1 MPVRMRA
8 RLTGTFLVLVFLGSA
23 ESLRAQEIVVTL
35 LGTGSPTPAMD
46 RFGPSTLV
54 QAGTQ
59 TLIFDVGRGAH
70 QRLSQVGIAA
80 GQVDAIFLTHLHSD
94 HIVGIPDVWLTGWL
108 ISARTRPWDIF
119 GPTGTI
125 QMMASLKQA
134 FAVDLQVRVEE
145 NAGQLSATGA
155 QINARDIEPAV
166 VYERDGVRVTAIRVD
181 HRAIAPAYG
190 YRVDYRGRSVVLSG
204 DTQVSPELIKAAA
217 GTDLLIHEIYQ
228 ASDAVLKQNPR
239 TAIVKTFHV
248 DAAEAGTVFQQVR
261 PKLAVYSHIVLR
273 GVDLAEVIRRT
284 RTTYAGPLAVGED
297 LMRFVIGE
305 DVAVYRP

>member
-8 RLTGTFLVLVFLGSA
+8 RLTGIILVFAFLGPA

-46 RFGPSTLV
+46 RFGPTTLV

-59 TLIFDVGRGAH
+59 TLLFDVGRGAH
-70 QRLSQVGIAA
+70 QRLSQAGIAA
-80 GQVDAIFLTHLHSD
+80 GQVDSIFLTHLHSD

-108 ISARTRPWDIF
+108 ISARTRPWDFF
-119 GPTGTI
+119 GPAGTV
-125 QMMASLKQA
+125 QMMTALKQA

-145 NAGQLSATGA
+145 NAGQLSAAGA
-155 QINARDIEPAV
+155 QVNARDIEPGV

-181 HRAIAPAYG
+181 HRAISPAYG
-190 YRVDYRGRSVVLSG
+190 YRIDYRGRSVVLSG
-204 DTQVSPELIKAAA
+204 DTQFSPELIKAAT
-217 GTDLLIHEIYQ
+217 GTNLLIHEVYQ
-228 ASDAVLKQNPR
+228 ASDALLKQNPR
-239 TAIVKTFHV
+239 TAVVKTFHV
-248 DAAEAGTVFQQVR
+248 DAVEAGTVCQQVR

-273 GVDLAEVIRRT
+273 GVDIAEVIRRT

-297 LMRFVIGE
+297 LMRFVVGE
-305 DVAVYRP
+305 DVAIYRP